1 MPLLEYKNW
10 LYNIRDDRNMRMKRR
25 ATGQIYFSPVKLVNN
40 TIVIPKKGDRD
51 KIEIDLNTGIDND
64 GEKWNIFDDKMDAI
78 QFIKE
83 NKIDLASNDDP
94 RIICQTIEGYGQ
106 LGLGPF
112 IYEERK
118 EMLRKLLQVQKRIK
132 DEFGIDHELIK
143 REELLAISKLWL
155 EQGYWNNDV
164 SKIYKEVFKKDLEFV
179 SDDIKLLN
187 DSELEDLK
195 DICISNGLDFE
206 LVKKILYLEK
216 NSYGLTR
223 RDSLQKELSKLL
235 NQDYIHI

>member
-1 MPLLEYKNW
+1 
-10 LYNIRDDRNMRMKRR
+10 MKRR
-25 ATGQIYFSPVKLVNN
+25 ATGQIYFSALKEKNNKL
-40 TIVIPKKGDRD
+40 IISKKGDRE
-51 KIEIDLNTGIDND
+51 KIEIDISTGVDSNND
-64 GEKWNIFDDKMDAI
+64 SWNIFKNKNDAI
-78 QFIKE
+78 KFIKD

-94 RIICQTIEGYGQ
+94 RIICKTNEGYGQ

-118 EMLRKLLQVQKRIK
+118 EMLRRLLKLQKQIK
-132 DEFGIDHELIK
+132 EEFNIDHELIK

-164 SKIYKEVFKKDLEFV
+164 CEIYKEVYGEDLEFV
-179 SDDIKLLN
+179 SDDIKLL
-187 DSELEDLK
+187 DKTELEELK
-195 DICISNGLDFE
+195 DICINNGIDFE
-206 LVKKILYLEK
+206 LIKKILYLEK

-223 RDSLQKELSKLL
+223 RDNIQKDIARLL

>member
-1 MPLLEYKNW
+1 MEK
-10 LYNIRDDRNMRMKRR
+10 
-25 ATGQIYFSPVKLVNN
+25 S
-40 TIVIPKKGDRD
+40 
-51 KIEIDLNTGIDND
+51 GI
-64 GEKWNIFDDKMDAI
+64 DDKMDAI

-118 EMLRKLLQVQKRIK
+118 EMLRKLFQVQKRIK
-132 DEFGIDHELIK
+132 EEFGIDHELIK